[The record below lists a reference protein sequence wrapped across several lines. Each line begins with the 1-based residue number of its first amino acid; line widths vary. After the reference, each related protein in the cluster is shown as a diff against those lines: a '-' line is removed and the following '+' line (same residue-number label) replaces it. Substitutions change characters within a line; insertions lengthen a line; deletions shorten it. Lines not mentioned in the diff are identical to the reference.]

1 MTGLVGSTRRSEK
14 GSSNHL
20 VVDYP
25 SIFDLPV
32 AGLDTA
38 ANSIPPPCR
47 IPPLLLSP
55 VHSVHAPR
63 QDGLFSGPTARRA

>member
-1 MTGLVGSTRRSEK
+1 MTGLVGSTRRGEK

-32 AGLDTA
+32 AGLRMAVD
-38 ANSIPPPCR
+38 SIPPLRR

-55 VHSVHAPR
+55 VHSVHAPC
-63 QDGLFSGPTARRA
+63 QDGLFSGPAARRA